1 GGAESIE
8 EAPVFVCVQSAHCVH
23 GNRVGRQPCRI
34 HGSARIFRASALHW
48 RTTADQVRTSTNAHR
63 SRAQWRRGQHCQLRA
78 DRTGQRR
85 PSGGIDVLVD
95 ERGAGLIRRGG
106 GLVTMGSNADG
117 GVGDPRRSLEDFA
130 AELGFFEADP
140 VDVDLCGRLWTA
152 CAGRARF
159 AESVLRAAADAG
171 VTVDPDSASFSDWVV
186 GLCPRVS
193 LSLGPGDEAAA
204 AVLAQLSAVTE
215 TTALQALTAV
225 ADDLLGGLGISDPE
239 GVIDRLRSS
248 GVVTVVEDEVRG
260 TLLKVPTLLAA
271 KLRRDL
277 DSAAGAGPVVAS
289 LLDVLVEHME
299 STGILEAELLGDVL
313 LLARSG
319 GH

>member
-1 GGAESIE
+1 
-8 EAPVFVCVQSAHCVH
+8 
-23 GNRVGRQPCRI
+23 
-34 HGSARIFRASALHW
+34 
-48 RTTADQVRTSTNAHR
+48 
-63 SRAQWRRGQHCQLRA
+63 HCQLRA

-85 PSGGIDVLVD
+85 PSGGIDVFVD
-95 ERGAGLIRRGG
+95 ERGGGMIRRGG

-140 VDVDLCGRLWTA
+140 VDADLCGRLWTA

-159 AESVLRAAADAG
+159 AEAVLRAAADAG

-186 GLCPRVS
+186 ELCPRVS

-204 AVLAQLSAVTE
+204 AVLAP
-215 TTALQALTAV
+215 LTAV

-299 STGILEAELLGDVL
+299 STGI
-313 LLARSG
+313 
-319 GH
+319 